1 MVHCGSNQWFKSRD
15 SAWILNRLMVEHR
28 GVGSCWRWWEKRIL
42 NQSTWISRNG
52 LKIGAAKSVHLS
64 YLDDPTFML
73 ESHFWRGKTGVYL
86 RWLTTTPMRVLFTS
100 NEFRWPC
107 RQIFLKPWPS
117 KWLASFLQNW
127 MPSFCYL
134 DVSEIRKWQLQYG
147 NSWWISGFRDLPF
160 ARFSDNPLVHHLKRT
175 WKNNF

>member
-1 MVHCGSNQWFKSRD
+1 MVHCGSNQWFKSGD

-117 KWLASFLQNW
+117 KWLSIIFAELNAQLLLFGCVWNPE
-127 MPSFCYL
+127 MTIT
-134 DVSEIRKWQLQYG
+134 IRKLMMNQ
-147 NSWWISGFRDLPF
+147 WI
-160 ARFSDNPLVHHLKRT
+160 
-175 WKNNF
+175 